1 MRRDGGNYGSWL
13 GWGISIADFL
23 WTYGSEK
30 AWMFM
35 DEHCKDNGA
44 VSYTQ
49 LMCIRDSSMARGFLK
64 RPGKR
69 QYYGG

>member
-35 DEHCKDNGA
+35 DEHCKDNGVKRWVKLA
-44 VSYTQ
+44 EK
-49 LMCIRDSSMARGFLK
+49 RGQGALLTCKNGEF
-64 RPGKR
+64 PI
-69 QYYGG
+69 Q